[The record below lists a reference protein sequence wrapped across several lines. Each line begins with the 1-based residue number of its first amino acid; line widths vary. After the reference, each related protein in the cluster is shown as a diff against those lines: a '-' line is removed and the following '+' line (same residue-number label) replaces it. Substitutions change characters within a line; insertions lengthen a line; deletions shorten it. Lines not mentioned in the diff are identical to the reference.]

1 MSNFIHLTNKTEYSL
16 SEGALPI
23 SRLAELCNVNSMP
36 AVGITDTNNMFGAL
50 EFSERV
56 SSAGVQPIIGCNIK
70 IKTPKE
76 LLHENINDG
85 DEYFFLNVFAKSLKG
100 YENLL
105 SIISNSYINS
115 KEHAYVNFNEFLKN
129 NEDIIVLSGANNSIL
144 SHSNNGNITN
154 QSKQLIE
161 TLKSSFPNNF
171 YLELQRIGKE
181 FENVDENTI
190 LTLAYDHYLPL
201 VATNNVY
208 YEGPDHYEAHDALM
222 CIEKKLYVSQKDR
235 KKLSREHYFKTH
247 DEMNELFSD
256 LPEGH

>member
-115 KEHAYVNFNEFLKN
+115 KEHAYVNFKEFLKN

-154 QSKQLIE
+154 QSKQ
-161 TLKSSFPNNF
+161 
-171 YLELQRIGKE
+171 
-181 FENVDENTI
+181 
-190 LTLAYDHYLPL
+190 
-201 VATNNVY
+201 
-208 YEGPDHYEAHDALM
+208 
-222 CIEKKLYVSQKDR
+222 
-235 KKLSREHYFKTH
+235 
-247 DEMNELFSD
+247 
-256 LPEGH
+256 